1 MPKDMKNRNITIY
14 ICLYKFQSAFNVNV
28 IVLIGII
35 LKVVVVQVG
44 KYLNFHMKLH
54 QPPLKTYNTLE
65 NVGYKIFLSAMHNAI
80 LGFTEI
86 VKTLV

>member
-1 MPKDMKNRNITIY
+1 M
-14 ICLYKFQSAFNVNV
+14 
-28 IVLIGII
+28 
-35 LKVVVVQVG
+35 VVVQVG

-65 NVGYKIFLSAMHNAI
+65 NVGYKFFLSAMHNAI